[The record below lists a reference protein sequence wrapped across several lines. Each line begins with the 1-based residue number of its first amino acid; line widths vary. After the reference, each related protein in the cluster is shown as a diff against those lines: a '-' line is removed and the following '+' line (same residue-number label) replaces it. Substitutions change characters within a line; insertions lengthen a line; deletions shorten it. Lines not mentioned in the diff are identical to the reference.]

1 MNVTEFIW
9 MYIAVQIYAMFLFV
23 CKKCIWPYQCFFL
36 FFFLASWA
44 VLLEEKKEL
53 GNKPGF
59 SDSLVYLDEIW
70 LFRSKNCEDLFESI
84 LHYILKLLLSK
95 S

>member
-1 MNVTEFIW
+1 M
-9 MYIAVQIYAMFLFV
+9 
-23 CKKCIWPYQCFFL
+23 PCFSL
-36 FFFLASWA
+36 CVRSVYDLIGVFFFFSFMSSSFGG
-44 VLLEEKKEL
+44 KKEL

>member
-1 MNVTEFIW
+1 MN
-9 MYIAVQIYAMFLFV
+9 
-23 CKKCIWPYQCFFL
+23 
-36 FFFLASWA
+36 SS
-44 VLLEEKKEL
+44 LEEKKEL

-70 LFRSKNCEDLFESI
+70 LFRSKNYEDVFESI

-95 S
+95 Y

>member
-1 MNVTEFIW
+1 MTLSV
-9 MYIAVQIYAMFLFV
+9 
-23 CKKCIWPYQCFFL
+23 
-36 FFFLASWA
+36 FFFFNFMNSS
-44 VLLEEKKEL
+44 LEEKKEL

-70 LFRSKNCEDLFESI
+70 LFKSKNYEDVFESI

-95 S
+95 Y